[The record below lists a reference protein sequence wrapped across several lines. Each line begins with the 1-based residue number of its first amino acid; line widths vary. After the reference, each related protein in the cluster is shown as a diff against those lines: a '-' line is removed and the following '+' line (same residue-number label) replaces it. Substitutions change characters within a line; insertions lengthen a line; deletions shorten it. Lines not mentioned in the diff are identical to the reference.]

1 LRRFGGTIWPITG
14 DELREG
20 FVVAHVLRRID
31 LDMAAPAERHEAP
44 APYKGTARQKGRHT
58 LAGLYVASVY
68 SHQRPWD
75 DERIPAGEGVS
86 SKVANCCLVCSV
98 RTDPCVTLFMELPQA
113 LVSSSRVVDG
123 A

>member
-1 LRRFGGTIWPITG
+1 MTSDPDIFRAAKL
-14 DELREG
+14 
-20 FVVAHVLRRID
+20 VID
-31 LDMAAPAERHEAP
+31 QHGEEAAMFAAGRAGAAAP
-44 APYKGTARQKGRHT
+44 YQGTARQKGRHT

-68 SHQRPWD
+68 GHQRPWD
-75 DERIPAGEGVS
+75 DEKIPAGEGVS